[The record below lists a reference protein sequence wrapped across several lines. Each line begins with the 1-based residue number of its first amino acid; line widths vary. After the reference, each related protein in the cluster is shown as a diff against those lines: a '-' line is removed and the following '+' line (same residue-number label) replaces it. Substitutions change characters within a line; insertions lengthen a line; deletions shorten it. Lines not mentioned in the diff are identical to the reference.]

1 MQVAKLRLIV
11 VENPQRSEDL
21 QRIAGGHVL
30 REKRPFRSKKSI
42 LIQASIDI
50 HYDKYNLI
58 GMSNGS

>member
-1 MQVAKLRLIV
+1 
-11 VENPQRSEDL
+11 L
-21 QRIAGGHVL
+21 QRIAGRPVL